1 MSRPQTKGRGRATR
15 EEKRHQA
22 DKFIFAIGPFLFVCS
37 DAAPGICTSQMEE
50 AAISREKNGGGG
62 ERGGR
67 EEEEAEGRGLGL
79 FALKPQAEQYP
90 LPSTTRQ
97 GPHSRKGWGRGWGE
111 VGWGKERQRKFN

>member
-1 MSRPQTKGRGRATR
+1 MSRPQTKRRGRVTGG
-15 EEKRHQA
+15 KRHQA

-50 AAISREKNGGGG
+50 AAISRKKKGRG

-67 EEEEAEGRGLGL
+67 EEAEAEGRRLGL
-79 FALKPQAEQYP
+79 FALKPQAERYP

-97 GPHSRKGWGRGWGE
+97 GPHSRKGWGQGWGE
-111 VGWGKERQRKFN
+111 VGWGRRKAEKV